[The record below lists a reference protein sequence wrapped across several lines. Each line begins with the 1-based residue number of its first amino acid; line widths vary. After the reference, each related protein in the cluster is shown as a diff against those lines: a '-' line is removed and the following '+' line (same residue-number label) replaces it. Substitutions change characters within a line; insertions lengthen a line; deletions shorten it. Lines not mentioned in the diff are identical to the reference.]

1 MFCSDDYSIAI
12 YETTKFGLFSPEV
25 PYLVYYSHITAVIV
39 ALLVSFFII
48 SRSKTVAAKVL
59 VAISLAFAALS
70 VLDILLW
77 TQIDVGLVMV
87 LWSSWLT
94 LFTLIFGLSF
104 YFLYACIR
112 KRDITFTHKAFFAVI
127 LILVELFSI
136 TALNLEYFDLAY
148 CEAGEG
154 VVMLNIVFG
163 LSFLVFV
170 TAMIF
175 GIRETKKLTEPDAKR
190 SAALATIGICAF
202 LLLFSFAT
210 YLASV
215 FNIIFPNGSFEFIV
229 EQYGYFGMT
238 IFIGF
243 LSYIIVQYNA
253 FRIKMVAA
261 TALVFGL
268 VALIAAQFIYVRTQ
282 GALVLTAVTL
292 FLAAC
297 FGILLI
303 RSVRK
308 EVKQREKI
316 ERLAQDL
323 EKANVRL
330 KALDKQKSE
339 FVSIAS
345 HQLRSPLTSIRG
357 YASLLTEGSFGAI
370 PEKARE
376 PLERIESS
384 AKNMALAVEDYLN
397 VSRIESGHMKYEV
410 ADFNL
415 RTEIEAVTDDIR
427 PTALKQG
434 LVLLFRSDLKSK
446 AIISADQG
454 KVIQIAHN
462 LINNSIKYTPK
473 GTITVFMRDDIKNK
487 TVSVDIIDTGIG
499 MTEETIDKLFQ
510 KFSRADDANDV
521 NKNGS
526 GLGLFVA
533 HKMAEAMGGDITAHS
548 AGPKKGS
555 RFTLTLPLAM

>member
-104 YFLYACIR
+104 YFLYAFIR
-112 KRDITFTHKAFFAVI
+112 KRDITFTHKAFFAAI

-163 LSFLVFV
+163 MSFLVFV
-170 TAMIF
+170 SALVF
-175 GIRETKKLTEPDAKR
+175 GIRETKKLAEPDAKR
-190 SAALATIGICAF
+190 SAALATIGICSF

-215 FNIIFPNGSFEFIV
+215 FNIIFPNGSFEFIL

-282 GALVLTAVTL
+282 GALVLTAITL

-473 GTITVFMRDDIKNK
+473 GTITVFMRDDVKNK

>member
-397 VSRIESGHMKYEV
+397 VSRIESGHMNYEV